1 VDGQGSSLLKHADV
15 SSLTWPPQSQI
26 PWLLMSEI
34 LNFAAWFPLVFWT
47 SKPTDPYHGG
57 SFWFQDVLYFLWI
70 GGFAQFVAICSPTAE
85 AAALFNSIPLGLMAS
100 FSGVLLPYPQIPA
113 WWRYWIYYLSE
124 LFLLPCVVTT
134 RLLTWPSTR
143 LPSPRPLVVHSGR
156 KDLLCQLERRDT
168 LQRQRIQRPATP
180 CRPNMRSVPL
190 GFPRHRRWIRRQ
202 PRRQCRLPVLRLRKR
217 KRVSRNPE
225 H

>member
-1 VDGQGSSLLKHADV
+1 MDGQGSSLLKHADV

-124 LFLLPCVVTT
+124 LSPLRFAITISVAYHS
-134 RLLTWPSTR
+134 PSF
-143 LPSPRPLVVHSGR
+143 RPLVVHSWR
-156 KDLLCQLERRDT
+156 KDLLCQLERRDP
-168 LQRQRIQRPATP
+168 LQR
-180 CRPNMRSVPL
+180 
-190 GFPRHRRWIRRQ
+190 
-202 PRRQCRLPVLRLRKR
+202 
-217 KRVSRNPE
+217 
-225 H
+225 